1 MPTVVVIGG
10 GPAGLAA
17 AIVLARQGVPTCL
30 IERRSF
36 PIDKPCGEGLLP
48 NGVRL
53 LEGLGVGPASLE
65 RVGTRLSGIRYVAPS
80 GLTAEGRFPTGHGLG
95 LRRVHLSSLLFE
107 AAQRQRSLEVI
118 SGEAARLSP
127 AASGF
132 QVDVA
137 GRRLTPRLVVLADG
151 LGSAAATSVGLGTVT
166 RRPGRWGAR
175 QHFAG
180 DPWTDC
186 VEVHFSPGCEVY
198 VTPVDEGVNV
208 AVLWAADR
216 AGWPPG
222 AAVIDSALAR
232 FPRLE
237 RQLRG
242 RATTDRASAAGPF
255 HREPVDVVRRG
266 LVLMGD
272 AAGYVD
278 PLTGEGVG
286 LALMQA
292 AIFEDLVARPL
303 ARQGNRKEPVAKG
316 ALEPYV
322 RAVRRAGAP
331 NHQLTRLLLG
341 LSSRPAVV
349 ERVIRALRDDPGFFR
364 HCLAVNMGERPLWR
378 VPVWSLLRL
387 PSMLTRSVD
396 GCS

>member
-1 MPTVVVIGG
+1 
-10 GPAGLAA
+10 
-17 AIVLARQGVPTCL
+17 
-30 IERRSF
+30 
-36 PIDKPCGEGLLP
+36 
-48 NGVRL
+48 
-53 LEGLGVGPASLE
+53 
-65 RVGTRLSGIRYVAPS
+65 
-80 GLTAEGRFPTGHGLG
+80 
-95 LRRVHLSSLLFE
+95 
-107 AAQRQRSLEVI
+107 
-118 SGEAARLSP
+118 
-127 AASGF
+127 
-132 QVDVA
+132 
-137 GRRLTPRLVVLADG
+137 
-151 LGSAAATSVGLGTVT
+151 
-166 RRPGRWGAR
+166 
-175 QHFAG
+175 
-180 DPWTDC
+180 
-186 VEVHFSPGCEVY
+186 
-198 VTPVDEGVNV
+198 
-208 AVLWAADR
+208 
-216 AGWPPG
+216 
-222 AAVIDSALAR
+222 
-232 FPRLE
+232 
-237 RQLRG
+237 
-242 RATTDRASAAGPF
+242 
-255 HREPVDVVRRG
+255 
-266 LVLMGD
+266 MGD